1 MPQCF
6 STPYVKTVALPTLSL
21 PFQPLH
27 MLVVNKYF
35 YGGDGT
41 KVINVKSFPR
51 LLPHVDCQS
60 DSALTLLLFL
70 GPPPSKGTEQGL
82 REKG

>member
-1 MPQCF
+1 ML
-6 STPYVKTVALPTLSL
+6 STPYVKAVALPTLSP

-27 MLVVNKYF
+27 VLVVNKYF

-51 LLPHVDCQS
+51 LLPHVDC
-60 DSALTLLLFL
+60 
-70 GPPPSKGTEQGL
+70 
-82 REKG
+82 